1 MNDLIAELV
10 EASAEALVVI
20 ATDDTVVYWNQ
31 AAERLM
37 GWSAEEVIGLEL
49 PYHLSAARDRA
60 RAITSARFYRG
71 ETFSF
76 VGKRRRKDGVVLDLL
91 VSVRSVS
98 DVGDGRAGALIVLRD
113 TAEKVDGD
121 TPASL
126 GAHTDE
132 LSLVVRLA
140 EVIVSLNTDLELTTV
155 LERVSDGAVALLGA
169 DAAVYVVVEG
179 DDLVFTAGAGE
190 WLGDMGMRL
199 TLEESAVAHLVRT
212 GHKSL
217 VSAQTRF
224 PNSSPGVRERLEG
237 YPTFAVALTMVGDKT
252 SGALYVMFKAADRLV
267 TAHEL
272 AVLELFADAAGT
284 ALTNASAYGE
294 VIREREHKRA
304 IIDASA
310 DGMAVLD
317 ANGLVQQWNPA
328 AHALTGLAPEDVIG
342 SVLPFPA
349 AEPGLFFDHE
359 LPSGTWI
366 EILCASIG
374 TSGGMVVDF
383 RDITHPKLVEQA
395 KDLFLAVTSHELR
408 TPITVIQGFARM
420 LNDHWDELNDAE
432 RRESVERIAVRT
444 KALAA
449 LVEQL
454 LLGSRAGAA
463 MFEPSVAPFD
473 LARLVASSVAS
484 LDGLSTAH
492 TIVVEVPDDLPS
504 VLGDAAATDVVIGQ
518 LLENALKYSPDGGE
532 VRVSVHLDGDT
543 AVVGVAD
550 QGVGIPEAD
559 RERIFERFFQ
569 SGGGDRRP
577 FGGVGLGL
585 YIVRRLVTAQGG
597 TVVAHALAR
606 GSRFDVALPLASGA
620 GGSLVPEPSPEASP

>member
-1 MNDLIAELV
+1 MNDLIVELA
-10 EASAEALVVI
+10 EASTEALVVI
-20 ATDDTVVYWNQ
+20 ASDDTVVHWNR

-37 GWSAEEVIGLEL
+37 GWAAEEVIGQLL

-60 RAITSARFYRG
+60 REITSARFYRG

-91 VSVRSVS
+91 VSVRAVT
-98 DVGDGRAGALIVLRD
+98 DVGDGRSGALIVLRD
-113 TAEKVDGD
+113 TAEKADGD
-121 TPASL
+121 PSAAL
-126 GAHTDE
+126 GAQTEE

-140 EVIVSLNTDLELTTV
+140 EVIVGLNTDLDLATV
-155 LERVSDGAVALLGA
+155 LERVSDGAVALLAA

-179 DDLVFTAGAGE
+179 GDLVFAAGAGGT
-190 WLGDMGMRL
+190 LGAMGLRL
-199 TLEESAVAHLVRT
+199 PLAESAVAHLIRT
-212 GHKSL
+212 GHKSV
-217 VSAQTRF
+217 VSAQARF
-224 PNSSPGVRERLEG
+224 PNSSPDVHQQLQE
-237 YPTFAVALTMVGDKT
+237 YPTFATALTTVGDKA
-252 SGALYVMFKAADRLV
+252 SGALYVMFKAPDRIV
-267 TAHEL
+267 TPHEL

-294 VIREREHKRA
+294 VIREREHKREV
-304 IIDASA
+304 IDASA

-317 ANGLVQQWNPA
+317 SGGLVRQWNPA

-342 SVLPFPA
+342 SPLPFPA
-349 AEPGLFFDHE
+349 AEPGSFFDHE

-374 TSGGMVVDF
+374 TSGEMVVDF

-408 TPITVIQGFARM
+408 TPITVIQGFAST
-420 LNDHWDELNDAE
+420 LNDHWDELDDSE
-432 RRESVERIAVRT
+432 RREAVERIASRT
-444 KALAA
+444 KSLAG

-463 MFEPSVAPFD
+463 MFEPSLAPFD
-473 LARLVASSVAS
+473 LGRLVASSVAG
-484 LDGLSTAH
+484 LDGVSTAH
-492 TIVVEVPDDLPS
+492 TVVVQMPQYLPA
-504 VLGDAAATDVVIGQ
+504 VLGDAAATEVVISQ
-518 LLENALKYSPDGGE
+518 LLENAVKYSPEGGE
-532 VRVSVHLDGDT
+532 VRVSVRLDGGN
-543 AVVGVAD
+543 AVLSVAD

-559 RERIFERFFQ
+559 LERIFERFYQ

-585 YIVRRLVTAQGG
+585 YIVRRLVNAQGG
-597 TVVAHALAR
+597 TVVAHPLAR
-606 GSRFDVALPLASGA
+606 GSRFDVSLPLATRTLA
-620 GGSLVPEPSPEASP
+620 PEPPQQVSP